1 MQSVAR
7 TPQTS
12 PPDPSDPGPAPIA
25 RPFNLLRNVYHVAN
39 AVVVLLVVEYVLVTP
54 GLRYLVA
61 GAGFAAAWSMELSR
75 RLSPA
80 VNTALMRLFAP
91 VAHPDEA
98 HHVNSATWY
107 TTAILLLAV
116 FSPLSAGVV
125 GLAVLGLADPAAAIV
140 GRRWGRHR
148 LADGRSLEGTLA
160 FVAVGTL
167 AAWLP
172 LILWHG
178 EVASKGWLALAA
190 ATGGAL
196 SELLS
201 GRVAAM
207 VGLSRIDDNL
217 VIPLASAASMLTIRV
232 WMGA

>member
-7 TPQTS
+7 TPQPL
-12 PPDPSDPGPAPIA
+12 PPDPTDPGAPPVA

-39 AVVVLLVVEYVLVTP
+39 AVVVLLVVEYLLVTP

-61 GAGFAAAWSMELSR
+61 GAGFVSAWSMEASR

-80 VNTALMRLFAP
+80 VNLLLMRLFAP

-107 TTAILLLAV
+107 TTAILLLA
-116 FSPLSAGVV
+116 FFFPLPAGVV
-125 GLAVLGLADPAAAIV
+125 GLAVLGLGDPAAAIV

-148 LADGRSLEGTLA
+148 LADGRSLEGALA
-160 FVAVGTL
+160 FVGVGTL

-172 LILWHG
+172 LELWHD
-178 EVASKGWLALAA
+178 ELTSKGWLALAA
-190 ATGGAL
+190 ATGGAV

-201 GRVAAM
+201 GRAAALM
-207 VGLSRIDDNL
+207 GLSRIDDNL